1 VANTPQPGITARQ
14 GGRRPS
20 RPGTGGEV
28 PAHRPSAPKAAAP
41 KAAAPKAAH
50 KSPDGHNHL
59 VTASLPALVIA
70 GVLAFA
76 GTAAPAGAA
85 TASPSPACT
94 GTLGGL
100 LMSGGSGQ
108 AARAGTAFADPLAAE
123 VVDTG
128 GCPLSDVDVEFVAP
142 TSGAGGTFP
151 GSATTATV
159 ASGPDGVATAPS
171 LTANQV
177 SGSYAVLAQVP
188 STGYEA
194 SFALTNTT
202 SGVAAGVRAGS
213 GNGQSAKVGA
223 QFSLPLVVNVVDAYG
238 TPVGEAN
245 VSFTIIPAN
254 GAGATFVGGGTSASA
269 QTDAAG
275 TATSPLLVAGSTAG
289 TFTVQV
295 GVGGLSQPVTF
306 TLTDSASAPY
316 AITPGSGTSQQAPL
330 GTDFAVPLAVTVTD
344 VNNNP
349 VAGAKVTFSAPGSGP
364 SGVFAGHG
372 PAVAVVTSSK
382 GVAVAPNFS
391 ANEAAGGYLVT
402 ARVAGLAGMA
412 TFAMVNAARSQG
424 NIANP
429 GSYWLATEAG
439 QVLTSGSATRYR
451 APSGKGAPSHVVGI
465 AATPDEH
472 GYWLVTK
479 SGAVYTYGD
488 ARKYGPHVAAT
499 HLAGT
504 HLAGTH
510 LAGTHLAGTHLAGTH
525 LAGPVVGMAATPDGH
540 GYWLATADGAVYAYG
555 DAANYGSQ
563 PATRLNAAVVAIAAA
578 PGGEGYWLVSKD
590 GEVFSFGRATAY
602 GSTSNLR
609 LSVPIV
615 GMAAT
620 PQGNGY
626 WLVGKDG
633 GVFSFGAATFY
644 GSAIGIAHGPAVTVV
659 PTSDGGGYWVVSAN
673 GTVTGFGDA
682 GSQGSS
688 LTKGTV
694 VAGAAY
700 G

>member
-1 VANTPQPGITARQ
+1 MRAHKA
-14 GGRRPS
+14 
-20 RPGTGGEV
+20 
-28 PAHRPSAPKAAAP
+28 PAHKPPAY
-41 KAAAPKAAH
+41 
-50 KSPDGHNHL
+50 KSPDRHNHR
-59 VTASLPALVIA
+59 VTTALPAVVIGA
-70 GVLAFA
+70 VMALA

-85 TASPSPACT
+85 TGSPPPACT

-177 SGSYAVLAQVP
+177 SGSYAVLAEVP

-202 SGVAAGVRAGS
+202 SGVAVGVRAGS
-213 GNGQSAKVGA
+213 GNGQSTKVGA

-254 GAGATFVGGGTSASA
+254 GAGASFVGGGTSASA
-269 QTDAAG
+269 QTDTAG

-295 GVGGLSQPVTF
+295 SVGGVSQPVTF

-372 PAVAVVTSSK
+372 PAVAVITSSK

-424 NIANP
+424 NVANP
-429 GSYWLATEAG
+429 AGSYWLATETG
-439 QVLTSGSATRYR
+439 QVLTSGGATRYR

-488 ARKYGPHVAAT
+488 ARKYGPHVA
-499 HLAGT
+499 GT
-504 HLAGTH
+504 HV
-510 LAGTHLAGTHLAGTH
+510 
-525 LAGPVVGMAATPDGH
+525 AGPVVGMAATPDGH

-578 PGGEGYWLVSKD
+578 PGGKGYWLVSKD

-602 GSTSNLR
+602 GSTSHLR
-609 LSVPIV
+609 LPVPIV

-644 GSAIGIAHGPAVTVV
+644 GSAIGIAHGSAVTVV

-694 VAGAAY
+694 VAGAAF